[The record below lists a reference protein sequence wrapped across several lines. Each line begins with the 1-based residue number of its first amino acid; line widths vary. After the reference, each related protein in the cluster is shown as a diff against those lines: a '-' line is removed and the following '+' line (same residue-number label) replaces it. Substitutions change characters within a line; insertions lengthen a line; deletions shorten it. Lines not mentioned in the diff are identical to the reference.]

1 MVNKKILGLM
11 GLATRARKIAFG
23 ADSVEIEIKSKKVK
37 LILVAEDTSDRTKEK
52 FQKLSE
58 KFDIPII
65 ITGTIEEISK
75 AIGKSNKAIVGV
87 KEENLAKE
95 ILKINNGGEFIGKN

>member
-1 MVNKKILGLM
+1 MVNKKILGLI

-23 ADSVEIEIKSKKVK
+23 ADSVEIEIKNKKVK
-37 LILVAEDTSDRTKEK
+37 LILVADDASNRTKEK

-58 KFDIPII
+58 EFDIPII

-87 KEENLAKE
+87 KEENLARE